1 MEQRLSLRIPLMI
14 NVAIYYKGLGLLR
27 GRSLD
32 VSRHGMFVA
41 TGPMLLPIH
50 SKVEVVFT
58 LERGKGGPLERT
70 TATVVRLNRDGIGLM
85 FSNEIDVSPLQPFN
99 HHEQQIYL
107 RSVDATSG

>member
-1 MEQRLSLRIPLMI
+1 MEQRLSFRTPFAV

-27 GRSLD
+27 GRALD

-50 SKVEVVFT
+50 TKVDVAFT

-70 TATVVRLNRDGIGLM
+70 TATVVRLNHDGVGLM
-85 FSNEIDVSPLQPFN
+85 FTNEIDVSPLQTFD
-99 HHEQQIYL
+99 HEQPHYA